1 MGAMIPLPRVLD
13 LMIAGEGFDDF
24 VFYGLDTLPVDGQEL
39 KTSNFSSSP
48 GGGAV
53 ITAIAAARMGMAC
66 GVITAVSA
74 DAARLLRHE
83 RVRLHNVL
91 RRGEAPAITVALS
104 TRRDRSFVT
113 FNGVNDRLPPRIR
126 RALGRVRARHVHL
139 ALNPSPCR
147 RWLTVLASLRRRG
160 ISTSWDFGWNPDA
173 ARDRDFWRLAGALD
187 YVFLNRDEALS
198 YARAR
203 TLDAAL
209 ARWRR
214 LDCVVVIKLGANG
227 SCAVGAGHDVSAPAL
242 RTRVVDTTGAGDAF
256 NAGFLAA
263 QLRGANLR
271 AALRLGNRIG
281 ARSTRRAGGIAGL
294 PRRQPGT
301 AS

>member
-1 MGAMIPLPRVLD
+1 MIPLPLVLD

-24 VFYGLDTLPVDGQEL
+24 VFYGLDTLPVAGQEL
-39 KTSNFSSSP
+39 KTSNFSRSP

-53 ITAIAAARMGMAC
+53 ITSIAAARLGIAC
-66 GVITAVSA
+66 GAITAVSD
-74 DAARLLRHE
+74 DAVRVLRIE
-83 RVRLHNVL
+83 QVRLHNLL

-104 TRRDRSFVT
+104 TPRDRSFVT
-113 FNGVNDRLPPRIR
+113 FNGVNDRLPSRIR
-126 RALGRVRARHVHL
+126 RALRPVRARHVHF

-147 RWLTVLASLRRRG
+147 PWLAVLASLRRRG

-173 ARDRDFWRLAGALD
+173 ARDRDFWRLAGTLD

-198 YARAR
+198 YAGTR
-203 TLDAAL
+203 TLKAAL

-214 LDCVVVIKLGANG
+214 LERVVVIKLGAKG
-227 SCAVGAGHDVSAPAL
+227 SCAVGAGHDVSAPAR

-263 QLRGANLR
+263 QLHGADLR
-271 AALRLGNRIG
+271 AALRRGNRIG
-281 ARSTRRAGGIAGL
+281 ALSTRRAGGIAGL
-294 PRRQPGT
+294 PRRQAGT
-301 AS
+301 RS